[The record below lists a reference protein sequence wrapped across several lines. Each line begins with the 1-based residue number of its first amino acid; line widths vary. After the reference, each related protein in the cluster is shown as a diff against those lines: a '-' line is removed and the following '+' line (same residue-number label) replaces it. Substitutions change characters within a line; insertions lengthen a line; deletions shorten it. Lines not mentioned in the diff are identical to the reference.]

1 MMAQPAAIMSIVV
14 MAMLLCYPS
23 YDKGASADLIGD
35 YGRRYLTWL
44 Y

>member
-14 MAMLLCYPS
+14 MAMLCYPS
-23 YDKGASADLIGD
+23 YDKGASAGLIGD